1 MGAGPP
7 LRGIRPYDSH
17 GVMSKS
23 ERKPL
28 IGVPVNTH
36 HDPKRNV
43 MLHGVGEK
51 YISAVSVGAD
61 AVPMLIPALAD
72 SFDMKEW
79 LGPLDGLMLTG
90 GRSNIEPHHYDG
102 PPFPDDEICDPARDA
117 TVLPMI
123 RAAIDQGVPVFGVCR
138 GFQEI
143 NVALGG
149 TLHYRVHELPGMM
162 DHRMRRDG
170 DMDYRYELRHTVS
183 IAPGSYCEELANTPE
198 LMVNSLHG
206 QGINRLAPG
215 LVAEAMAPDGLIEAV
230 RLEGAKRFT
239 VGVQWHAEWR
249 HDEHP
254 LSGALL
260 AAFGQAA
267 RAYAAQKPARVSVP

>member
-1 MGAGPP
+1 MPA
-7 LRGIRPYDSH
+7 
-17 GVMSKS
+17 S

-28 IGVPVNTH
+28 VGIPVNTH
-36 HDPKRNV
+36 TDPKRNIP
-43 MLHGVGEK
+43 LHGVGEK

-72 SFDMKEW
+72 SIDVKEW
-79 LGPLDGLMLTG
+79 LGRIDGLMLTG

-102 PPFPDDEICDPARDA
+102 PPFPDDEIRDPARDA

-138 GFQEI
+138 GIQEI

-149 TLHYRVHELPGMM
+149 TLHYRVHELPNMM

-170 DMDYRYELRHTVS
+170 DMDYRYDLRHSVS
-183 IAPGSYCEELANTPE
+183 IAPGSYCEKLANASE
-198 LMVNSLHG
+198 VMVNSLHG
-206 QGINRLAPG
+206 QGIDRLAPG

-230 RLEGAKRFT
+230 RLEGAKSFT

-254 LSGALL
+254 LSGRLL

-267 RAYAAQKPARVSVP
+267 REYADKRSDRASVP